1 MSSDRW
7 CWECLEPR
15 EYPWCQECGEP
26 TDDIPECDLCGEPTD
41 QASSRCSECMSDL
54 YNEG

>member
-1 MSSDRW
+1 MDRW

-26 TDDIPECDLCGEPTD
+26 T
-41 QASSRCSECMSDL
+41 SDL
-54 YNEG
+54 PVCSVCGKEHDEPNDPCQDCMDKEYD